1 MPTVNVVDSHQARRQ
16 WRELLDTANA
26 GNADTIVERHSKPV
40 AALIPY
46 EDYLALQEEL
56 DELRATRQ
64 AAATYERWKANP
76 ATARPYADIRAE
88 MIKDGLLNDDST
100 EVGDSA

>member
-26 GNADTIVERHSKPV
+26 GNVDTIVERHSKPV

-64 AAATYERWKANP
+64 AAATYERWKTNP
-76 ATARPYADIRAE
+76 AIARPYADIRAE